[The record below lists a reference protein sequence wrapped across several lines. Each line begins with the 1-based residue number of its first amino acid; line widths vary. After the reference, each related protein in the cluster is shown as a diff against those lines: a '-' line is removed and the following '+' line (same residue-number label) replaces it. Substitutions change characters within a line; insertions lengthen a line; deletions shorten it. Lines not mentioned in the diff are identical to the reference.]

1 MMLIDPQNRVENNHV
16 DIICNLGRFYYTINT
31 RECSHFHSST
41 YYIIS
46 SETLATIS
54 LNIGR
59 QQVKFSLKKCKTKT
73 V

>member
-41 YYIIS
+41 YYS